1 MAAQIEGN
9 YKDGW
14 QSMNEK
20 ERNVMADVCMKSTL
34 SSYAAFKCELD
45 LKLCTKSIC
54 FRHHPKQRAKTFI

>member
-20 ERNVMADVCMKSTL
+20 ERNVMADVN
-34 SSYAAFKCELD
+34 AFIIC
-45 LKLCTKSIC
+45 SI
-54 FRHHPKQRAKTFI
+54 